1 MILSILMLW
10 RAVLFALG
18 VGECAALNPSD
29 VLCRPG
35 EDYYQIVIVAPRA
48 TAPMVSQ

>member
-29 VLCRPG
+29 VLCRAG

>member
-18 VGECAALNPSD
+18 VGECAPLNATD
-29 VLCRPG
+29 ILCRPG